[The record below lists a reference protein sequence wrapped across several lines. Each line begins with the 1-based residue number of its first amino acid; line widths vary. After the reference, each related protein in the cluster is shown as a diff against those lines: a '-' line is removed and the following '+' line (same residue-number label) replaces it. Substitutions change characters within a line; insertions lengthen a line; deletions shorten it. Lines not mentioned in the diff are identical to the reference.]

1 MSNKVRVQEHPN
13 GQLTI
18 TIPRALAGALQIGKG
33 DVMEWRIED
42 GRLVLVR

>member
-33 DVMEWRIED
+33 DVMEWRVEGD
-42 GRLVLVR
+42 RLVLVR